1 MNFSSQIARL
11 LCKFFDD
18 KSKNKFQHKLNLKY
32 LFLFLLFGTLGYL
45 GNYCRLPLFFGVD
58 FLFGSIFVLIATYF
72 YGTTMGVMVSVV
84 ASSYTYFLWGQPYAA
99 VLLILESLW
108 VGIGLHYQEKR
119 QRSRNMV
126 MLVLTYWLCLGTPL
140 CFISYFF
147 FLKFGFSSVVLV
159 VLKQVINGS
168 FNALIA
174 TLCISYS
181 PIRQWLYQ
189 GKSDRQQQT
198 IQQMLFHLLL
208 AFVFIPLLTIS
219 ILTGHHSLQNINQ
232 DIKSQLQS
240 SVSSLNIDLKFWH
253 QRNIKTLQEL
263 ASIGSEENSLDRL
276 QFATTAL
283 GKVTPS
289 FLSIYTTDAEGKILT
304 TFSRAS
310 DTNTVSL
317 SQTMAKTDIFQQVKS
332 TFSISFGDIHI
343 DKMTSK
349 SHIDVAVP
357 IFKDNR
363 FNGLA
368 IAALDISHIKDF
380 LTEEAKT
387 WKTEAFILDRHKKII
402 ATTSPDFLSG
412 QFFDLHQ
419 GGNTIAFGNDQIQW
433 FPKLKGAAA
442 MTRWRKSY
450 YLQEASINNEIPWN
464 LVVRLSPVPYIDTLE
479 TLHTKIL
486 LIILAIILPATIV
499 ANWLSR
505 SFAKPIAKL
514 MRLTTDLQKNP
525 ATDNDFTWDTSNL
538 KEIDTLG
545 YNFQVMAI
553 ALKEKFQEIEQTN
566 QSLELRIQE
575 RTAELLKSEERWQL
589 AVQAADDGIWD
600 WNLETG
606 VVFRSERWRTMLGI
620 DNNIDNEHPVEWLDL
635 IHPDD
640 RDHLLQSQEDYL
652 AHRNPHYIT
661 EYQMRCQDGS
671 YKWILTQAKA
681 LWNEQGEPVRL
692 VGTNKDITDRKLA
705 IAALEKRE
713 SYLAMLVEIQ
723 RHLLSE
729 SINNQEYVDILRLLG
744 NVSDFSSIKL
754 FTYDQESSDKPVIKL
769 HSAWYAKNISR
780 PQELEQ
786 TRFIQMLVRWEWI
799 GHLAKGEI
807 INESLS
813 TISEIER
820 PILESKNLRSI
831 LMMPIVVSDQFW
843 GFLSF
848 HDYFCDR
855 LRDPVEVSLLRVS
868 ASSLAMHLER
878 QQAKMEML
886 QAMESAQTANRAKSE
901 FLATMSH
908 EIRTPMNAV
917 IGMSSLLLDSEL
929 DAEQQEFTEIIRS
942 SGDNLLTII
951 NDILDFSKIESGKL
965 RLDIH
970 PFNLRDCIEESL
982 DLLASAAINKEIE
995 LAYCIDINA
1004 PERIVSDIT
1013 RLRQILV
1020 NLFSNA
1026 VKFTSQGS
1034 VTLRVSVQEVDPQH
1048 QNYQLLFVVTDTG
1061 IGIPKDRYARLFKPF
1076 SQVDSST
1083 TRQYGGTGLGL
1094 AIANQLT
1101 LLMGG
1106 EMSVESEVG
1115 VGSTFTFSISTSSDT
1130 TQLVDVDWDSSF
1142 IGKRLLILEDNDVSC
1157 ENLTIFA
1164 QALQM
1169 EVMVTKSS
1177 EQAIA
1182 WLQSE
1187 QEFDWVIVDA
1197 SIPISTAND
1206 QNTRDDCV
1214 KCGIRQLI
1222 RMQSSSLPMILLSHH
1237 VSCELCNL
1245 DPVTVCLRKPI
1256 KRSQLYKSLL
1266 KISSYHPL
1274 LESQSKL
1281 KDISFFNEN
1290 FATSFPLK
1298 ILLAEDNI
1306 VNQKVA
1312 TRFLN
1317 RLGYRV
1323 DVVANGLEV
1332 LESIY
1337 RQKYDVILMDV
1348 HMPEMDGLTA
1358 TKRIVAE
1365 FRQKPWIIALTA
1377 NAVQGDREICLAA
1390 GMQDYVSKPI
1400 QIQDLMQALEKA
1412 YSSLQ

>member
-1 MNFSSQIARL
+1 M
-11 LCKFFDD
+11 
-18 KSKNKFQHKLNLKY
+18 
-32 LFLFLLFGTLGYL
+32 
-45 GNYCRLPLFFGVD
+45 
-58 FLFGSIFVLIATYF
+58 
-72 YGTTMGVMVSVV
+72 
-84 ASSYTYFLWGQPYAA
+84 
-99 VLLILESLW
+99 
-108 VGIGLHYQEKR
+108 
-119 QRSRNMV
+119 
-126 MLVLTYWLCLGTPL
+126 
-140 CFISYFF
+140 
-147 FLKFGFSSVVLV
+147 
-159 VLKQVINGS
+159 
-168 FNALIA
+168 
-174 TLCISYS
+174 
-181 PIRQWLYQ
+181 
-189 GKSDRQQQT
+189 
-198 IQQMLFHLLL
+198 
-208 AFVFIPLLTIS
+208 
-219 ILTGHHSLQNINQ
+219 
-232 DIKSQLQS
+232 
-240 SVSSLNIDLKFWH
+240 
-253 QRNIKTLQEL
+253 
-263 ASIGSEENSLDRL
+263 
-276 QFATTAL
+276 
-283 GKVTPS
+283 
-289 FLSIYTTDAEGKILT
+289 
-304 TFSRAS
+304 
-310 DTNTVSL
+310 
-317 SQTMAKTDIFQQVKS
+317 
-332 TFSISFGDIHI
+332 
-343 DKMTSK
+343 
-349 SHIDVAVP
+349 
-357 IFKDNR
+357 
-363 FNGLA
+363 
-368 IAALDISHIKDF
+368 
-380 LTEEAKT
+380 
-387 WKTEAFILDRHKKII
+387 
-402 ATTSPDFLSG
+402 
-412 QFFDLHQ
+412 
-419 GGNTIAFGNDQIQW
+419 
-433 FPKLKGAAA
+433 
-442 MTRWRKSY
+442 
-450 YLQEASINNEIPWN
+450 
-464 LVVRLSPVPYIDTLE
+464 RLSPVPYIDTLE

-575 RTAELLKSEERWQL
+575 RTAELIKSEERWQL

-606 VVFRSERWRTMLGI
+606 VIFRSERWRTMLGMSR
-620 DNNIDNEHPVEWLDL
+620 NIDNEHPVEWLDL

-640 RDHLLQSQEDYL
+640 RDHLLQLQEDYL

-729 SINNQEYVDILRLLG
+729 SIKNQEYVDILRLLG

-754 FTYDQESSDKPVIKL
+754 FTYDQESSDKPEIKL

-786 TRFIQMLVRWEWI
+786 TRFIQMLINWEWI

-831 LMMPIVVSDQFW
+831 LMMPIVVSDKFW

-929 DAEQQEFTEIIRS
+929 SAEQQEFTEIIRS

-995 LAYCIDINA
+995 LAYCIDINV

-1115 VGSTFTFSISTSSDT
+1115 VGSTFAFSISTSSDT

-1169 EVMVTKSS
+1169 EVMATKSS
-1177 EQAIA
+1177 EQAIE

-1197 SIPISTAND
+1197 SIPIYTAND